1 MTNPKTSRYLFLMG
15 FVPTLMATALV
26 LTCVVYGLKT
36 KSGIPL
42 PQIRR
47 TEDRSKP
54 DTVYVEREVIK
65 YIDSNPAPVVHK
77 PIVTR
82 PQNRP
87 QPVADSTPQSDT
99 TQ

>member
-15 FVPTLMATALV
+15 LVPTLMATALV
-26 LTCVVYGLKT
+26 LTCVVYGLK
-36 KSGIPL
+36 SRNGIPV
-42 PQIRR
+42 QIHR

-65 YIDSNPAPVVHK
+65 YIDSNPAPKYQK

-99 TQ
+99 IQ